1 MKKQLAIR
9 SFWIMS
15 VLLIFISLC
24 NLFILWWIKVNF
36 LDLYEISPYAYLN
49 LWIMV
54 VGTVLY
60 ISRNVWGWMSIVLL
74 LTINVLVIVYK
85 AIIMFGETNCLSL
98 LVLPYA
104 LLCGGIVF
112 ISTLPLITKCFF
124 SSEEHTR
131 RRLLICGLIIKIF
144 IVVCYFTY
152 IRK

>member
-1 MKKQLAIR
+1 MKKQLVIR

-24 NLFILWWIKVNF
+24 NFVVLWWIKVNF
-36 LDLYEISPYAYLN
+36 VDSYERYPYAYLN

-131 RRLLICGLIIKIF
+131 RRLLICGLIIKVF

>member
-1 MKKQLAIR
+1 MKKLLVIR
-9 SFWIMS
+9 LSGVVS
-15 VLLIFISLC
+15 VLLSFVSLSNFI
-24 NLFILWWIKVNF
+24 ILWWIKAIF
-36 LDLYEISPYAYLN
+36 SDLYEISPFAYIN